1 MVIGRFKSEKKP
13 GSSLWFA
20 VTLYIGRKSDVYI
33 QKRGRSYQTAGK
45 KRMVAKSIP
54 AGLYMSSF
62 NLSVEIFSNNVNDL
76 TNGQ

>member
-1 MVIGRFKSEKKP
+1 MY
-13 GSSLWFA
+13 
-20 VTLYIGRKSDVYI
+20 TI
-33 QKRGRSYQTAGK
+33 QKRGRSNQTAGK
-45 KRMVAKSIP
+45 KRMAAKSIP